1 MTSEHEEPL
10 RWITAIFLGY
20 PRRLA
25 FLVTLINRLIGSL
38 FCQRMRLYYF
48 LTDLPFILMFFFL
61 SFQVNILL

>member
-1 MTSEHEEPL
+1 MTLREEEPP
-10 RWITAIFLGY
+10 RWITVIFLGC